1 MLFLFFILYRELWK
15 QLTTVSTVSAV
26 SAVIKWRFQIIDMEK
41 VIDMK
46 KTKTKTNRRRMS
58 TRRSVI
64 SFVEEMV
71 FPAKGKTVGACGF
84 YAAYSKHSERI
95 GVHIS
100 KDRFCRILDRHGH
113 PELWTNAMLGFPQS
127 EENRGEEE
135 SLQRRTDCIDIAR
148 S

>member
-15 QLTTVSTVSAV
+15 QLTTVSTV

-100 KDRFCRILDRHGH
+100 KDRFCRILDRHGY
-113 PELWTNAMLGFPQS
+113 
-127 EENRGEEE
+127 
-135 SLQRRTDCIDIAR
+135 RRRYGQFGYVYEDLTLA
-148 S
+148 